1 MFKTM
6 SVCVCENKKH
16 LYFKNGYKPIH
27 AYTFLYFPSEKG
39 ITRNCYLSVE
49 KGNKL
54 ECAL

>member
-1 MFKTM
+1 M
-6 SVCVCENKKH
+6 SVCVYENKKH